1 MEEQE
6 VFRKR
11 IESYLNKQL
20 SLSKLWHK
28 RMFFFL
34 VGQSFFSFLM
44 LVTLFFFSSA
54 SYYLFFVMTLIS
66 GLCFDYCRRRGK
78 SHLKNIDEVMAKL
91 GIEQ

>member
-1 MEEQE
+1 MQEHE
-6 VFRKR
+6 VFRQR

-20 SLSKLWHK
+20 RLSELWNK
-28 RMFFFL
+28 RMYFFL
-34 VGQSFFSFLM
+34 IGQGFFSFLM

-78 SHLKNIDEVMAKL
+78 THLRNIDHIMKKL
-91 GIEQ
+91 NSR